1 MKTWAETE
9 VRLACE
15 NERRQCNGDEAE
27 YGIGCYESALK
38 AFKCLLEDNH
48 SGMSIQITKQI
59 LNRLID
65 HKPLTPITNSDDEW
79 FFAWDDIELHTS
91 TYRDLRVGGLY
102 KTEYQDG
109 RIEVSD
115 IRRVVCKDVNHPN
128 ATFTNSFIRDIVDK
142 MYPITLPYMPYSK
155 PIVVYTEDFLYDTNL
170 HYDSD
175 TLAVYHLDHPEY
187 GKEMISIYF
196 KDIDG
201 KFVEIDEEEFDKR
214 KAEYVRRI
222 STEKGDRNDD
232 INEEEAK

>member
-27 YGIGCYESALK
+27 YGIRCYESALK

-91 TYRDLRVGGLY
+91 TYKDLRVGGLY

-115 IRRVVCKDVNHPN
+115 IRRVFCKDINNPN
-128 ATFTNSFIRDIVDK
+128 ATFTNSFITDIVDK
-142 MYPITLPYMPYSK
+142 MYPITLPYMPYSE
-155 PIVVYTEDFLYDTNL
+155 PIIVYTEDFLYDTNL

-187 GKEMISIYF
+187 GKEMIGRYF

-201 KFVEIDEEEFDKR
+201 KFVEIDVEEFIKR
-214 KAEYVRRI
+214 KAEYVKRI

-232 INEEEAK
+232 INEEETK